1 MHADPVTA
9 PSPVGASAPSP
20 VSSARATAGAACAAL
35 PAGQATAPA
44 LCLIEA
50 RYTGDA
56 PVADRLELDFNTR
69 SKSRLR
75 ARLVSG
81 AEVGLFLPRGTI
93 LRGGDRLLASDG
105 RVVAVVSAPEELLEA
120 RCATSIELARAA
132 FHLGNRH
139 VAVQVGRDAG
149 GDWLRIQADHVLE
162 GMLVG
167 LGALVSSLRAPFEPE
182 AGAYA
187 PGHQHPG
194 DGSGARIHLMAG
206 Q

>member
-1 MHADPVTA
+1 MTA
-9 PSPVGASAPSP
+9 PTLIDSQPAAVVPVA
-20 VSSARATAGAACAAL
+20 
-35 PAGQATAPA
+35 APA
-44 LCLIEA
+44 PPSRAMCLVEGLCCD
-50 RYTGDA
+50 DA
-56 PVADRLELDFNTR
+56 PATDRLELDFNTR
-69 SKSRLR
+69 TKSRLR
-75 ARLVSG
+75 ARLASG
-81 AEVGLFLPRGTI
+81 AEVGLFLPRGTV
-93 LRGGDRLLASDG
+93 LRGGDRLRANDG
-105 RVVAVVSAPEELLEA
+105 RVIAVVAADEDLLEA
-120 RCATSIELARAA
+120 RCASSTDLARAA